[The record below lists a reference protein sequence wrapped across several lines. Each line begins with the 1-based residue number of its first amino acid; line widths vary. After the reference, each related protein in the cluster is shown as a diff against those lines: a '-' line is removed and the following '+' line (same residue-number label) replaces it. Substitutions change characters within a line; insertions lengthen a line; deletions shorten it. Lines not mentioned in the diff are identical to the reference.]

1 MVTESLIVLNKFV
14 VPDHEEDAMFD
25 VLEDGH
31 VEGGTEERGNYLIHP
46 LDPNIDAMEKQEQLH
61 RGEITLKV

>member
-46 LDPNIDAMEKQEQLH
+46 LDPKH
-61 RGEITLKV
+61 